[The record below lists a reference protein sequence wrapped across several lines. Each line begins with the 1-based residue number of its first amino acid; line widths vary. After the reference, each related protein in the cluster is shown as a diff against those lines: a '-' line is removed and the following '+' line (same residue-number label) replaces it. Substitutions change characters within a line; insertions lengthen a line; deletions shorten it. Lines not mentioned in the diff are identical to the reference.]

1 MSIQHKIELPG
12 WMEYLLIPLLNLMMA
27 FLLTA
32 LVVYYAGENPL
43 DVFIS
48 LFRGAFGTVEGTGY
62 TLYYTTNFIFTGL
75 AVAMAFHCGLFNIG
89 GEGQTYVAGLG
100 VLLVCLWL
108 QNFSLWL
115 VFPAAVLAAAA
126 FGGFWAFIPGW
137 LQAKRG
143 SHVVITTIMFNYLAA
158 ALINYLLVDVLI
170 APHQQSPQSQAIA
183 SQLELPLMQDILGFF
198 GIHTGFSPLNISFFL
213 ALFCCFIFWLLIWKM
228 KFGYEL
234 RVMSQGEKVAKYAGI
249 PTARIIILAMV
260 ISGIFAGLMAINS
273 IMGEHHRLIIEFT
286 NGAGFV
292 GIAVALMGRNHPI
305 GIIMAALL
313 FGALYQGGSELAFDF
328 PVLSR
333 DMIVVIQGLIILFC
347 GALENIFKP
356 SLAKLVLKS
365 RMTKAKIE

>member
-1 MSIQHKIELPG
+1 MSIHHKIELPG
-12 WMEYLLIPLLNLMMA
+12 WIEYFLIPMLNLLMA
-27 FLLTA
+27 FLLTGV
-32 LVVYYAGENPL
+32 VVYYAGENPL

-48 LFRGAFGTVEGTGY
+48 LVQGAFGTVEGTGY

-108 QNFSLWL
+108 NDFSLWV
-115 VFPAAVLAAAA
+115 VFPTAILTAAI
-126 FGGFWAFIPGW
+126 FGGLWAFIPGW

-143 SHVVITTIMFNYLAA
+143 SHVVITTIMFNYLAT

-170 APHQQSPQSQAIA
+170 APNQQSPQSRAIA
-183 SQLELPLMQDILGFF
+183 SHLELPLMQNILGFF
-198 GIHTGFSPLNISFFL
+198 GFQTGYSPLNISFFL

-234 RVMSQGEKVAKYAGI
+234 RVMNQGEKVAKYAGI
-249 PTARIIILAMV
+249 PPAGIIISAMV
-260 ISGIFAGLMAINS
+260 ISGMFAGLMAINS

-305 GIIMAALL
+305 GIIVAALL
-313 FGALYQGGSELAFDF
+313 FGALYQGGSEMAFDF
-328 PVLSR
+328 PGLSR
-333 DMIVVIQGLIILFC
+333 DMIIVIQGLIVLFC

-365 RMTKAKIE
+365 HVARVKTE